1 MELRQFDSTDYRV
14 PVIGQGTWYI
24 DASVHALAAAVLRR
38 GLDLG
43 MNHIDTAEMYGDA
56 EEIVGE
62 AIAGR
67 RDEVFLVGKV
77 MPHHATEE
85 GTVAACEA
93 SLRRLGTDRFDLYL
107 LHWRGRV
114 PLHRTLRG
122 FERLLGAGRIRHWG
136 VGNFSVADL
145 AELVRLPGGEA
156 VATDQVLYNLAH
168 RTMEY
173 DVLPWCLERGL
184 PVMAYSPLEQGHLL
198 GHPALDAVAA
208 RHAATPAQ
216 VAIAWVAAQGKEIV
230 PLVGARTRNR
240 LTEALGA
247 TKVTLTQAH
256 LAALAK
262 AFPPD
267 VAAGTRYAAEQMAHL
282 DSEKPATA

>member
-1 MELRQFDSTDYRV
+1 MPAIAGMRTTTLPSGEPV
-14 PVIGQGTWYI
+14 PVLGQGAWI
-24 DASVHALAAAVLRR
+24 LGQDASLRGEEIAALRR

-43 MNHIDTAEMYGDA
+43 MTLVDTGELYGDGA
-56 EEIVGE
+56 SERTVGE

-77 MPHHATEE
+77 MPDHATEE

-114 PLHRTLRG
+114 PLVRTLRG
-122 FERLLGAGRIRHWG
+122 FERLLGAGHIRHWG
-136 VGNFSVADL
+136 VANFYVADL
-145 AELVRLPGGEA
+145 AQLVRLPGGEA
-156 VATDQVLYNLAH
+156 VATDQVVYNLAH
-168 RTMEY
+168 RTLEY

-198 GHPALDAVAA
+198 GHPALDTVAA

-216 VAIAWVAAQGKEIV
+216 VAIAWVLEHEHVIAVPQAATPQLASE
-230 PLVGARTRNR
+230 TR
-240 LTEALGA
+240 
-247 TKVTLTQAH
+247 
-256 LAALAK
+256 AALDLHLTAPDLADLDE
-262 AFPPD
+262 AFPPPLWPGRPK
-267 VAAGTRYAAEQMAHL
+267 AY
-282 DSEKPATA
+282 

>member
-1 MELRQFDSTDYRV
+1 MPAVAGMRTTTLPSGEPV
-14 PVIGQGTWYI
+14 PVLGQGAWVLGQ
-24 DASVHALAAAVLRR
+24 DASLRDEEIAALRR

-43 MNHIDTAEMYGDA
+43 MTLVDTGELYGDGA
-56 EEIVGE
+56 SERLVGE

-216 VAIAWVAAQGKEIV
+216 VAIAWVLEHEHVIAV
-230 PLVGARTRNR
+230 PQAGTPELATETR
-240 LTEALGA
+240 
-247 TKVTLTQAH
+247 
-256 LAALAK
+256 AALDLDLTSTDLADLEE
-262 AFPPD
+262 AFPAPLWPGRPK
-267 VAAGTRYAAEQMAHL
+267 AY
-282 DSEKPATA
+282 